1 MRLVIQRVTSAS
13 VTIEG
18 EMVAAIDN
26 GLLVLV
32 GFGRED
38 ADLPTTTPALDRIAR
53 KLLQTRIFPDES
65 GKLDR
70 DVSQVGGQILA
81 VSQFTLHADCRKG
94 RRPSFHLAA
103 APHQAE
109 ALFDAFVGHIERLLP
124 TRIKTGLFGREMDV
138 NLCNWGPLTLVW
150 DTEHFTP
157 SCAPVRAAQ

>member
-1 MRLVIQRVTSAS
+1 MRLVIQRVTFAS
-13 VTIEG
+13 VSIAG
-18 EMVAAIDN
+18 ETVAAINN

-38 ADLPTTTPALDRIAR
+38 AELCTTSPTLGRIAR
-53 KLLQTRIFPDES
+53 KLLQTRIFPDDS

-70 DVSQVGGQILA
+70 DVSQTGGQILA

-103 APHQAE
+103 DPHQAE
-109 ALFDAFVGHIERLLP
+109 ALFAAFVGHMEHLLP
-124 TRIKTGLFGREMDV
+124 ARVKSGLFGREMNV

-150 DTEHFTP
+150 DSEHLAP
-157 SCAPVRAAQ
+157 SSAPAGAAQ